1 MLVQHSEVGL
11 GRMLRTFVILK
22 SRKTNTCPG
31 RHHMGVSQMLH
42 WHRTVVTAVSI
53 PQLSP
58 SSTTAT

>member
-11 GRMLRTFVILK
+11 GRMLRTSVILK
-22 SRKTNTCPG
+22 GRKANTCPG
-31 RHHMGVSQMLH
+31 RHHMGVSQMLY
-42 WHRTVVTAVSI
+42 WHRTIVTAVSI